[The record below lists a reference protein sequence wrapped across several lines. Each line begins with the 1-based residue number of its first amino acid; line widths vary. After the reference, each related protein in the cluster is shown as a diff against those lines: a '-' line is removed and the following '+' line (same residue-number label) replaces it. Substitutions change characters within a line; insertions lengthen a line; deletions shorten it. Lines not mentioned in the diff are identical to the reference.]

1 MSSRVKFFDDLN
13 SRNRDGIDRL
23 LIELCLFVMTKS
35 TLPDSITKRLRTK
48 KPLTDKQLQW
58 VTECY
63 REILKKRKSI
73 AKKIERLVA

>member
-1 MSSRVKFFDDLN
+1 
-13 SRNRDGIDRL
+13 
-23 LIELCLFVMTKS
+23 MTKS
-35 TLPDSITKRLRTK
+35 TLPDSISKRLNTK
-48 KPLTDKQLQW
+48 KPLTDKQLLW

>member
-1 MSSRVKFFDDLN
+1 MSSVKFYKSRSWDKDD
-13 SRNRDGIDRL
+13 IDRL

-35 TLPDSITKRLRTK
+35 TLPDSISKRLNTK
-48 KPLTDKQLQW
+48 KPLTDKQLLW